1 MELTCSSCSN
11 KITVPDEKIPKGKRF
26 SLTCPRCQE
35 KIVVD
40 QGDERSSNLGSFPP
54 SAQNG
59 YAGEVDFAGS
69 EEKIALICDG
79 EHKDSI
85 VPLLRKLG
93 YRVRIS
99 ADPKEALTLMRF
111 SLYDLVFIDEGFGGK
126 DVSPNEPLKY
136 VQSMSMESRR
146 DMHVVLMSQKLQT
159 LNNMDAYAN
168 SVDLV
173 LNYADIDK
181 LDIIIKKSL
190 RDHERFYKIFKES
203 LVKLGKD

>member
-1 MELTCSSCSN
+1 MEFTCSSCSN
-11 KITVPDEKIPKGKRF
+11 KIVVPDEKIPKGKRF

-35 KIVVD
+35 KIVVGS
-40 QGDERSSNLGSFPP
+40 GDERSSNGESSPL

-59 YAGEVDFAGS
+59 YVGEVDFAGS

-79 EHKDSI
+79 KHKDTIAS
-85 VPLLRKLG
+85 LLGKLG
-93 YRVRIS
+93 YRVRVS
-99 ADPKEALTLMRF
+99 GDPKEALTLMRF

-126 DVSPNEPLKY
+126 DIAQNAPLQY
-136 VQSMSMESRR
+136 VQSMSMENRR

-173 LNYADIDK
+173 LNYADIGK
-181 LDIIIKKSL
+181 LDIVIKKSL
-190 RDHERFYKIFKES
+190 RDHDRFYKIFKES